1 MDIKAEKLDLIQW
14 LTQLTDKKI
23 INEIKALRK
32 EKSDWWNDISNEEK
46 AEIEEGLAQANK
58 GEVVSHE
65 QVMTKYDKWL
75 WK

>member
-1 MDIKAEKLDLIQW
+1 MDIKAKKLDLIQW

-75 WK
+75 

>member
-75 WK
+75 